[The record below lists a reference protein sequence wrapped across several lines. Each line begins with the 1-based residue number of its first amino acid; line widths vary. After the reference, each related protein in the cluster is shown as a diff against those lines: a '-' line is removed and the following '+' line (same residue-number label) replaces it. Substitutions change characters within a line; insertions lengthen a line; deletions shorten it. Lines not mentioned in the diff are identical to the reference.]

1 MMLVKISLYYCIFNK
16 DPGWRPATLLMRDSG
31 IGVFC
36 EFCEFFK
43 NTYFGTVVF
52 LRIRYLRV
60 YFREVSCFHYE
71 DKSFRYI
78 SLKIPEHLNSC
89 FWEFL

>member
-36 EFCEFFK
+36 EFWEFFK
-43 NTYFGTVVF
+43 NTYFGNVCERLF
-52 LRIRYLRV
+52 FKNKI
-60 YFREVSCFHYE
+60 FA
-71 DKSFRYI
+71 
-78 SLKIPEHLNSC
+78 SLFS
-89 FWEFL
+89 